1 MPNVKRLVPEAKAR
15 AAALAALD
23 QMYGYY
29 AFDWKPFPHALAK
42 AA

>member
-1 MPNVKRLVPEAKAR
+1 MPNVTRLAPEPKAR

-29 AFDWKPFPHALAK
+29 AFDWHPFPQATAK